1 MKLMTLA
8 SGSSGNCSYI
18 GTDRTSLLLDVGI
31 SLKNIEFGL
40 KESGISPHDMDGILI
55 THEHSDHIKCLGIIS
70 RKYNIAIYATAGT
83 IAAIKNIKSL
93 GEFDH
98 SLLIPIERK
107 TTFDIGDITVD
118 VHPISH
124 DAADPVCY
132 SFKNGNS
139 KMSVATDLGV
149 YTDELVDFLSDS
161 DAMIIEA
168 NHDIRMLEV
177 GPYPYQLKQRIL
189 GNKGHLCNEASGQL
203 IKRLLNDHIRGVYLG
218 HLSDKNNYPE
228 LAFESVRQE
237 LEGNPFSNDVRDF
250 GLEVAPRYTASRI
263 IEA

>member
-1 MKLMTLA
+1 MKLLTLA
-8 SGSSGNCSYI
+8 SGSSGNCTYI

-40 KESGISPHDMDGILI
+40 TESGVDPSTMDGILI

-70 RKYNIAIYATAGT
+70 RKYNIPIYATAGT
-83 IAAIKNIKSL
+83 IAAIKRVKAL
-93 GEFDH
+93 GDYDH
-98 SLLIPIERK
+98 SLFMPIERDSC
-107 TTFDIGDITVD
+107 FDIGDIRINTS
-118 VHPISH
+118 PISH

-132 SFKNGNS
+132 SFKNRKS
-139 KMSVATDLGV
+139 KVSVATDLGV
-149 YTDELVDFLSDS
+149 YDEKLVSFLSES
-161 DAMIIEA
+161 DAMVIEA

-203 IKRLLNDHIRGVYLG
+203 VKSLLNDHLKAVFLG

-228 LAFESVRQE
+228 LAFAAVEQE
-237 LEGNPFSNDVRDF
+237 LKGNPFSDDVRDF
-250 GLEVAPRYTASRI
+250 GLEVAPRYTPSKI
-263 IEA
+263 IEV

>member
-8 SGSSGNCSYI
+8 SGSSGNCTYI

-40 KESGISPHDMDGILI
+40 SESGIDPHSIDGILI

-70 RKYNIAIYATAGT
+70 RKYNIPIYATAGT
-83 IAAIKNIKSL
+83 ISAIKNIKSL
-93 GEFDH
+93 GEYDH
-98 SLLIPIERK
+98 SLFNHIDRDMSFE
-107 TTFDIGDITVD
+107 IGDIQINVN
-118 VHPISH
+118 PISH

-132 SFKNGNS
+132 SFKNNKS
-139 KMSVATDLGV
+139 KVSVATDLGI
-149 YTDELVDFLSDS
+149 YDDKLIDFLIDS
-161 DAMIIEA
+161 DAMVIEA

-189 GNKGHLCNEASGQL
+189 GDRGHLCNEASGQL
-203 IKRLLNDHIRGVYLG
+203 IKKLLNDHMKAVFLG

-228 LAFESVRQE
+228 LAFESVKQE
-237 LEGNPFSNDVRDF
+237 LKGNPFSEDVRDF
-250 GLEVAPRYTASRI
+250 GLEVAPRYTASAI
-263 IEA
+263 VEV

>member
-8 SGSSGNCSYI
+8 SGSSGNCTYI

-40 KESGISPHDMDGILI
+40 TDSGIDPCSMDGILI

-70 RKYNIAIYATAGT
+70 RKYNIPIYATAGT
-83 IAAIKNIKSL
+83 IAAIKNVKSL
-93 GEFDH
+93 GDYDH
-98 SLLIPIERK
+98 SLFNEIERE
-107 TTFDIGDITVD
+107 TTFKIGDIKINVN
-118 VHPISH
+118 PISH

-132 SFKNGNS
+132 SFNNG
-139 KMSVATDLGV
+139 KAKVSVATDLGI
-149 YTDELVDFLSDS
+149 YDDKLVSFLSDS
-161 DAMIIEA
+161 DAMVIEA

-189 GNKGHLCNEASGQL
+189 GDRGHLCNEASGQL
-203 IKRLLNDHIRGVYLG
+203 IKRLLNDHTKAVFLG

-228 LAFESVRQE
+228 LAFESVKQE
-237 LEGNPFSNDVRDF
+237 LQGNPFSDDVRDF
-250 GLEVAPRYTASRI
+250 GLEVAPRYTASQI
-263 IEA
+263 IEV